1 MRRKIGIEDIGYYA
15 DKITVYEKILLGT
28 DSKGSPIIKNGVKE
42 YRVNGLQA
50 HKIQTYFDD
59 GKSIEVLSDP
69 VPLKCLYRRIRHV
82 YDFNKVLIARRNDPS
97 QPLFITSKGMSKY
110 IKLEKV

>member
-1 MRRKIGIEDIGYYA
+1 MRRIGLEDIGYYA
-15 DKITVYEKILLGT
+15 DKITVYEKILVGT
-28 DSKGSPIIKNGVKE
+28 DSKGTPIYKNGVKE

-50 HKIQTYFDD
+50 HKIQSQFID
-59 GKSIEVLSDP
+59 GKAKEVLCDP
-69 VPLKCLYRRIRHV
+69 VPLKSLFRRIRHV